1 MKKALV
7 VFLFAVFQT
16 NFSYCQLTDGSTAPD
31 FTFTDLNGNTQSL
44 YAYLNAGKYVAID
57 ISATWCH
64 PCWLYH
70 ETGVLDS
77 LYTLHDAPGDNTWKV
92 LFLEGDGSTTLADLQ
107 GTGTSTQGDWVTG
120 SLFPIM
126 NPTGIT
132 LNDFLSNYNNSFF
145 PTLYIICPNKKVYQD
160 TLNKGSKPSVS
171 RWEYVASTM
180 CGPVGLDEIQDAN
193 PLTIFPNPAKDQTT
207 LYFSLNSSAEVTL
220 SVSNLI
226 GQTIQT
232 TNFGKLSAGDHSLR
246 YDVSNLSAGIY
257 VFTISDSNNRFV
269 RKKFVVQ

>member
-7 VFLFAVFQT
+7 LFLLVVFQT
-16 NFSYCQLTDGSTAPD
+16 NFSYCQLVDGSTAPD

-57 ISATWCH
+57 VSATWCH

-70 ETGVLDS
+70 ETGSFDS
-77 LYTLHDAPGDNTWKV
+77 LYMLHDVPGDNTWKV

-120 SLFPIM
+120 SQYPIM
-126 NPTGIT
+126 NPTGVT
-132 LNDFLSNYNNSFF
+132 LNDFISSYNNTAF
-145 PTLYIICPNKKVYQD
+145 PTLYLICPNKKVYQD
-160 TLNKGSKPSVS
+160 TLNKYPRGSVS
-171 RWEYVASTM
+171 TWEYVASNL
-180 CGPVGLDEIQDAN
+180 CGPVGLDDLKDTN
-193 PLTIFPNPAKDQTT
+193 PLTIFPNPAKDQTV
-207 LYFSLNSSAEVTL
+207 LYFSLNSSTEVTL
-220 SVSNLI
+220 SVSNLV

-232 TNFGKLSAGDHSLR
+232 TNFGKLSAGDHSLK
-246 YDVSNLSAGIY
+246 YDLSNLSAGIY
-257 VFTISDSNNRFV
+257 VFAISDGSNRFV

>member
-7 VFLFAVFQT
+7 VFLLVVFQT
-16 NFSYCQLTDGSTAPD
+16 NFSYCQLVDGSTAPD

-70 ETGVLDS
+70 ETGSFDS
-77 LYTLHDAPGDNTWKV
+77 LYTQHDVPGDNTWKV
-92 LFLEGDGSTTLADLQ
+92 LFLEGDGATTLADLQ
-107 GTGTSTQGDWVTG
+107 GTGTSTQGDWITG
-120 SLFPIM
+120 SQYPIM
-126 NPTGIT
+126 NPTGVA
-132 LNDFLSNYNNSFF
+132 LNDFLSNYNNTFF
-145 PTLYIICPNKKVYQD
+145 PTLYFICPNKKVYQD
-160 TLNKGSKPSVS
+160 TLNKYPRGSVS
-171 RWEYVASTM
+171 TWEYVASNL
-180 CGPVGLDEIQDAN
+180 CGPVGLDNLKDTN
-193 PLTIFPNPAKDQTT
+193 PLTIFPNPANGQTV

-220 SVSNLI
+220 SVSNLV

-232 TNFGKLSAGDHSLR
+232 TNFGKLSAGDQSLR
-246 YDVSNLSAGIY
+246 CDLSNLSAGIY
-257 VFTISDSNNRFV
+257 MFTISDSNNLFV

>member
-7 VFLFAVFQT
+7 VFFLVVFQT
-16 NFSYCQLTDGSTAPD
+16 NFSYCQLVDGSTAPD

-70 ETGVLDS
+70 ESGSFDS
-77 LYTLHDAPGDNTWKV
+77 LYTLHDVPGDNTWKV

-107 GTGTSTQGDWVTG
+107 GTGTSTQGDWITG
-120 SLFPIM
+120 SQYPIM
-126 NPTGIT
+126 NPTGVT
-132 LNDFLSNYNNSFF
+132 LNDFLSNYNNTAF
-145 PTLYIICPNKKVYQD
+145 PTLYFICPNKKVYQD
-160 TLNKGSKPSVS
+160 TLNKYPRGSVS
-171 RWEYVASTM
+171 TWEYVASNL
-180 CGPVGLDEIQDAN
+180 CGPVGLDDLKDTN
-193 PLTIFPNPAKDQTT
+193 PLTIFPNPAKDQTV
-207 LYFSLNSSAEVTL
+207 LYFSLNYSAEVTL
-220 SVSNLI
+220 SVSNLV

-232 TNFGKLSAGDHSLR
+232 INFGKLSAGDHSLK
-246 YDVSNLSAGIY
+246 YDLSNLSAGIY
-257 VFTISDSNNRFV
+257 VFNISNGNNRFV